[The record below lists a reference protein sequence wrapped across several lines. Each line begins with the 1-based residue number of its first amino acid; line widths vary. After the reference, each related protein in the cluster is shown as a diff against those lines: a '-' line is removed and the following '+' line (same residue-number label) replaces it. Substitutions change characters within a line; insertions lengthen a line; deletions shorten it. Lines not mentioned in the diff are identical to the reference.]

1 MTSNFYRTLGT
12 LLTVLVIS
20 AVLTPAQA
28 QVERLKGTYLGVAEA
43 QGMRL
48 DISPSGGGLHGRF
61 TDSNGTVAEFD
72 APSVGTAAETVIE
85 FPQRKVKIRIFPEA
99 VGLRMIAIPLDAN
112 GQPVID
118 ETNALVFLPP
128 DVKVPEVPSG
138 YQPPTYRKRVVD
150 PDTFLIS
157 YPFWPP
163 EGVAFG
169 YESLEARYRP
179 LFGLFPVVMTDVLWK
194 LCSSS
199 YKPGV
204 LGEALRGQNVTCD
217 QVLRKIDEV
226 QRRGRFAAYK
236 ARVAKEA
243 DVLMTSVQCARGY
256 IVKPEI
262 CRPAAKRVSDAAISM
277 NTVSSVLSG
286 L

>member
-1 MTSNFYRTLGT
+1 M
-12 LLTVLVIS
+12 
-20 AVLTPAQA
+20 
-28 QVERLKGTYLGVAEA
+28 KGTYLGVAEA

-48 DISPSGGGLHGRF
+48 DITPSGGGLRGRF

-72 APSVGTAAETVIE
+72 APSTGTAAETVIE

-99 VGLRMIAIPLDAN
+99 VGLRMIAIPLDAS

-128 DVKVPEVPSG
+128 DVEVPQVPAG

-169 YESLEARYRP
+169 YESLEPRFRP
-179 LFGLFPVVMTDVLWK
+179 LFGLFPMVMTDVLWK
-194 LCSSS
+194 LCASS
-199 YKPGV
+199 YKPAV

-226 QRRGRFAAYK
+226 QRGGRFAAYK
-236 ARVAKEA
+236 ARVAEESE
-243 DVLMTSVQCARGY
+243 VLMVSVQCARGY
-256 IVKPEI
+256 IVKPEV
-262 CRPAAKRVSDAAISM
+262 CQPASKRVSEAAISM
-277 NTVSSVLSG
+277 NTVASVLSG